1 MTTFIVPVDFTEIG
15 DNAAVY
21 AGKVAQQVN
30 GRIILLN
37 VYEPIPAGVDGTP
50 LVNDPEA
57 RHEVRIIA
65 LEKLKGRLLAM
76 DPQLDVTCVA
86 EPGISLLDHIEKQ
99 IELTNATMVIM
110 GVSEDSGAEQF
121 LLGTNAI
128 NIVNIGN
135 VPVLIVPPGATY
147 NGINEVVLAVDF
159 EDEEHVLPLDR
170 IRTMLEL
177 FKPAVNVVS
186 IADEA
191 SDANAAD
198 IEEKKMLLQNALSD
212 FTIDFSFVKQRHF
225 VEAIN
230 EFADNKKADLILV
243 LPHKH
248 SFIASFFKTHS
259 TEKLIHHTSVPVLAL
274 HD

>member
-1 MTTFIVPVDFTEIG
+1 MTTFIVPIDFTDVG

-21 AGKVAQQVN
+21 AAQVAQQVN
-30 GRIILLN
+30 GHIVLIN
-37 VYEPIPAGVDGTP
+37 VYEKIPAGIDGTP

-65 LEKLKGRLLAM
+65 LERLKGRLLAIN
-76 DPQLDVTCVA
+76 PQLDIACVA
-86 EPGISLLDHIEKQ
+86 EAGTSLLEHIENQVAK
-99 IELTNATMVIM
+99 TSATMVIM
-110 GVSEDSGAEQF
+110 GVTEDSAAEQF
-121 LLGTNAI
+121 FLGTNAI

-135 VPVLIVPPGATY
+135 VPVLIVPPAATY

-159 EDEEHVLPLDR
+159 EDDEHVLPLDR
-170 IRTMLEL
+170 IHTMLTL
-177 FKPAVNVVS
+177 FKPTVNIVS
-186 IADEA
+186 IANEA

-230 EFADNKKADLILV
+230 EFANKKKADLILV

-248 SFIASFFKTHS
+248 SFIASLFKTFS
-259 TEKLIHHTSVPVLAL
+259 TEKLIHHTTVPVLAL

>member
-1 MTTFIVPVDFTEIG
+1 VDFTEIG

-21 AGKVAQQVN
+21 AGKVAQQLN
-30 GRIILLN
+30 GRIVLMN
-37 VYEPIPAGVDGTP
+37 VYEKIPAGIDGTP

-76 DPQLDVTCVA
+76 DPALDITCIA
-86 EPGISLLDHIEKQ
+86 EAGTSLLEHIEKQ
-99 IELTNATMVIM
+99 IAETNATMVIM
-110 GVSEDSGAEQF
+110 GVSDDNAAEQF

-135 VPVLIVPPGATY
+135 VPVLIVPHGATY
-147 NGINEVVLAVDF
+147 QGINEVVLAVDF
-159 EDEEHVLPLDR
+159 EDQEHVLPLDR
-170 IRTMLEL
+170 IHTILEL
-177 FKPAVNVVS
+177 FKPAVNIVS
-186 IADEA
+186 IVEES
-191 SDANAAD
+191 SDASAAD
-198 IEEKKMLLQNALSD
+198 IEEKKMLLQNALKD
-212 FTIDFSFVKQRHF
+212 FTVDFSFVKKHNF

-230 EFADNKKADLILV
+230 EFANNKKADLILV

-248 SFIASFFKTHS
+248 SFIASLFKTHT

>member
-21 AGKVAQQVN
+21 AGKVAQQVG
-30 GRIILLN
+30 GRVILMN
-37 VYEPIPAGVDGTP
+37 VYESIPAGIDGTP

-76 DPQLDVTCVA
+76 DPQLDITCIA
-86 EPGISLLDHIEKQ
+86 EAGTNLLEHIENL
-99 IELTNATMVIM
+99 IVRTNATMVIM
-110 GVSEDSGAEQF
+110 SVTEDDAVEQF

-135 VPVLIVPPGATY
+135 VPVLVVPFGAAY

-159 EDEEHVLPLDR
+159 EDQEHVLPLDR
-170 IRTMLEL
+170 IRTMLAM
-177 FKPAVNVVS
+177 FNPIVNVVS
-186 IADEA
+186 IVNETSEA
-191 SDANAAD
+191 RAN

-212 FTIDFSFVKQRHF
+212 FTIDFSFVKQHRF

-230 EFADNKKADLILV
+230 EFANRKKADLILV

-248 SFIASFFKTHS
+248 SFIASLFKKHS

>member
-21 AGKVAQQVN
+21 AGKVAQQAT
-30 GRIILLN
+30 GRIILMN
-37 VYEPIPAGVDGTP
+37 VYEPIPAGIDGTP

-86 EPGISLLDHIEKQ
+86 EPGISLLEHIENQ
-99 IELTNATMVIM
+99 IAQTNAAMVIM
-110 GVSEDSGAEQF
+110 GVTEDSAAEQF

-128 NIVNIGN
+128 NIVNVGN

-147 NGINEVVLAVDF
+147 NGINEVILAVDF

-170 IRTMLEL
+170 IRTMLDM
-177 FKPAVNVVS
+177 FKPTVNVVS
-186 IADEA
+186 ITNEA
-191 SDANAAD
+191 SDAIAAD

-230 EFADNKKADLILV
+230 EFADKKKADLILV

-248 SFIASFFKTHS
+248 SFIASLFKIHS

>member
-1 MTTFIVPVDFTEIG
+1 MNTFIVPVDFTIIG

-21 AGKVAQQVN
+21 AANVAQQVG
-30 GRIILLN
+30 GRIILMN
-37 VYEPIPAGVDGTP
+37 IYEKTPAGIDGTP
-50 LVNDPEA
+50 LVNNPEA
-57 RHEVRIIA
+57 RHEIRIIA
-65 LEKLKGRLLAM
+65 LEKLKGLLLAM
-76 DPQLDVTCVA
+76 NPQLDITCLA
-86 EPGISLLDHIEKQ
+86 EAGTDLLEHIENQ
-99 IELTNATMVIM
+99 IIKTNATMVIM
-110 GVSEDSGAEQF
+110 GVTEESAVEQF

-135 VPVLIVPPGATY
+135 VPVLVVPPGATY

-159 EDEEHVLPLDR
+159 EDEQHALPLDR
-170 IRTMLEL
+170 IRNMLDM
-177 FKPAVNVVS
+177 FKPIVNIVS
-186 IADEA
+186 IADEV
-191 SDANAAD
+191 SEANAAD
-198 IEEKKMLLQNALSD
+198 IEEKKMLLQNALSE

-230 EFADNKKADLILV
+230 EFANNKKADLILV

-248 SFIASFFKTHS
+248 SFIASLFKIHS

>member
-15 DNAAVY
+15 ENAAVY
-21 AGKVAQQVN
+21 AGKVAQQVG
-30 GRIILLN
+30 GRIILMN
-37 VYEPIPAGVDGTP
+37 VYESIPAGIDGTP
-50 LVNDPEA
+50 LVNDPQA

-65 LEKLKGRLLAM
+65 LEKLKGRLLGM
-76 DPQLDVTCVA
+76 DPQLDITCMA
-86 EPGISLLDHIEKQ
+86 EAGTNLLEHIENL
-99 IELTNATMVIM
+99 IVRTNATMVVM
-110 GVSEDSGAEQF
+110 SVTDDDAVEQF

-135 VPVLIVPPGATY
+135 VPVLVVPFGATY

-159 EDEEHVLPLDR
+159 EDQEHVLPLDR
-170 IRTMLEL
+170 IHTMLTM
-177 FKPAVNVVS
+177 FKPVVNVVS
-186 IADEA
+186 IIDEA
-191 SDANAAD
+191 SDASASD

-230 EFADNKKADLILV
+230 EFANRKKADLILV

-248 SFIASFFKTHS
+248 SFIASLFKTHS

>member
-1 MTTFIVPVDFTEIG
+1 MNTFIVPVDFTEIG

-21 AGKVAQQVN
+21 AGKVAQKVN
-30 GRIILLN
+30 GRIILVN
-37 VYEPIPAGVDGTP
+37 VYEPIPAGIDGTP

-76 DPQLDVTCVA
+76 DPQLDITCVA
-86 EPGISLLDHIEKQ
+86 EPGISLLDHIETQ
-99 IELTNATMVIM
+99 IEQTNATMVIM

-147 NGINEVVLAVDF
+147 SGINEVVLAVDF

-170 IRTMLEL
+170 IRSMLEL
-177 FKPAVNVVS
+177 FKPTVNVVS

-191 SDANAAD
+191 SDAKAAD

-230 EFADNKKADLILV
+230 EFANNKKADLILV

-248 SFIASFFKTHS
+248 SFIASLFRTHA